1 MSVHSLPTRAQLLEL
16 RRAGVTQWRC
26 TKDGVTLE
34 LQLRSLPSGR
44 QVAQRSKPQRPCIT
58 STKVGGEGAA
68 RAAACCSA
76 RLSRGQRRRRNIA
89 ANKAAM
95 AVHLQRVA
103 RGLLAR
109 AATRRARLRNEL
121 LVLNNEI
128 KARKKAAIAAKE
140 NIKIKPATVATARVV
155 GFQRISRSSE
165 PKRKRTVRVPVHAPG
180 PSAEREPP
188 PTSTKPSASPVLK
201 DGNTH
206 ARYGGYLYDVL
217 EDVVL

>member
-1 MSVHSLPTRAQLLEL
+1 MIFFSDFIVR
-16 RRAGVTQWRC
+16 VT
-26 TKDGVTLE
+26 
-34 LQLRSLPSGR
+34 
-44 QVAQRSKPQRPCIT
+44 
-58 STKVGGEGAA
+58 
-68 RAAACCSA
+68 
-76 RLSRGQRRRRNIA
+76 
-89 ANKAAM
+89 
-95 AVHLQRVA
+95 A

-140 NIKIKPATVATARVV
+140 KIKIKPATVAIARVV
-155 GFQRISRSSE
+155 GFRGISRSSE
-165 PKRKRTVRVPVHAPG
+165 PKRKRMVRAPVHAPG
-180 PSAEREPP
+180 PPAEPP

-206 ARYGGYLYDVL
+206 ARYGGYWYDVL

>member
-44 QVAQRSKPQRPCIT
+44 QAAQRSKPQRCST

-206 ARYGGYLYDVL
+206 ARYGGYWYDVL